1 MKTLISVES
10 FKRTNLATLI
20 SNKDTTSGEASPK
33 RRKEVVREGED
44 LEMLCAVDAS
54 PAATDVLWMYEVI
67 KQANWNFCIINLNK
81 CTMENCSCGTLS
93 M

>member
-1 MKTLISVES
+1 MKTFITVES

-44 LEMLCAVDAS
+44 VEMLCAVDAS

-67 KQANWNFCIINLNK
+67 KQAKWKQKQMHNGKLH
-81 CTMENCSCGTLS
+81 L
-93 M
+93 